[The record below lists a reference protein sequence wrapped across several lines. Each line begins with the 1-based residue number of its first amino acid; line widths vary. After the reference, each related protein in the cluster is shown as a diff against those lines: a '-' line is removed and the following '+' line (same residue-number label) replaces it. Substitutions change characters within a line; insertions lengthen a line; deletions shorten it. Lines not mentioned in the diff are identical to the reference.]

1 MGRKIRMMGFLFL
14 LSSFVVVAED
24 WAVAAADRSTNS
36 LGSLDSVDELAAAF
50 NEANGVPRLVLLLSP
65 T

>member
-1 MGRKIRMMGFLFL
+1 MGKRIRLVGL
-14 LSSFVVVAED
+14 LLLVSSCVVAAE
-24 WAVAAADRSTNS
+24 DRSTSS

-50 NEANGVPRLVLLLSP
+50 NKANGVPRLVLLLSP

>member
-1 MGRKIRMMGFLFL
+1 MGRKIRRMAL
-14 LSSFVVVAED
+14 LLLVSSCVIAAE
-24 WAVAAADRSTNS
+24 DRSTSS

-50 NEANGVPRLVLLLSP
+50 NEAKGVPRLVLLLSP

>member
-1 MGRKIRMMGFLFL
+1 MRKKLRLMGL
-14 LSSFVVVAED
+14 LLLVGSCVVVAED
-24 WAVAAADRSTNS
+24 SAIAAEDRSPS
-36 LGSLDSVDELAAAF
+36 ALGSIVSVDELAAAF

>member
-1 MGRKIRMMGFLFL
+1 MDKKIRMVGIL
-14 LSSFVVVAED
+14 LLVGAC
-24 WAVAAADRSTNS
+24 VAAAEDRTTSS